1 MSAVVDILAG
11 TGRFSSGYAELLV
24 KGVEAS
30 IVGRK
35 PVNDRG
41 GVIDT
46 NHPMFVFG
54 HLGLY
59 PARVVHLVGG
69 DGSALRPPEGWEVL
83 FKAGAA
89 CVDDREGTRYPAWNA
104 VTEHFFRATE
114 GALQVVRATQES
126 AVCVP
131 HPDEKAR
138 QRFPTIAHML
148 NFYLTGHVM
157 MHLGQVSAW
166 RRCMGLPSAM

>member
-1 MSAVVDILAG
+1 MSALVEVIAG
-11 TGRFSSGYAELLV
+11 TGGFSRGYAELLAR
-24 KGVEAS
+24 GIEGS
-30 IVGRK
+30 IAARK
-35 PVNDRG
+35 PVNQTG
-41 GVIDT
+41 ALVDT
-46 NHPMFVFG
+46 NHPVFVFG

-59 PARVVHLVGG
+59 PARVVSLLGG
-69 DGSALRPPEGWEVL
+69 DSSSLRPPEGWEGL
-83 FKAGAA
+83 FKAGVA
-89 CVDDREGTRYPAWNA
+89 CVDDREGAKYPAWNA

-114 GALQVVRATQES
+114 AALQVVRATPDNG
-126 AVCVP
+126 VCIP

-166 RRCMGLPSAM
+166 RRCFGLPSAM